1 MGAFEQPQWQAGVG
15 SSPACKNLK
24 QKLIF
29 KLFSCSRTTST
40 LGKIIITKPASCLPP
55 FPPTETSESGGH
67 SEITP
72 LARLINNLQKDA
84 RF

>member
-1 MGAFEQPQWQAGVG
+1 MSNLSGRCWEQPRLQ
-15 SSPACKNLK
+15 KLEE
-24 QKLIF
+24 KLIF

-72 LARLINNLQKDA
+72 LAQLINNLQKDA